1 MNYMQNLMQIRGS
14 SIRFQM
20 FAHLVHSNTE
30 AKKIMYRHIITLLL
44 LACAAM
50 NAVAQDVQLQP
61 DHPDRHV
68 VVKGDTLWDISAK
81 FLKDPWLWPKVWKM
95 NREQIKNPHLIY
107 PGDVV
112 VLDLSGGDPRLRLLR
127 ETVTLEPG
135 IRIEEL
141 EKEAVA
147 TIAPNIIEPFLS
159 QPLIIENDELD
170 NAPAIVGAQENR
182 VVLSQGVRIYIDKI
196 GEEQG
201 RFWNVY
207 RTGKV
212 FTDPVTKEVLGTEAI
227 HLGTTNI
234 IRYGAPATAE
244 IAKANQEI
252 FKGDKLVIAPDE
264 LSKSFVPCAPDS
276 QIQGQILSIYGSVN
290 EAGRNS
296 IVSINRGSKEGMEP
310 GHVLAIYREGNL
322 VKNPGYQKAKD
333 EDDKTTVPE
342 NIKLPN
348 ERVGLLMVFRTFDR
362 ISYGLIMQASEPVN
376 ALDIVQTP

>member
-1 MNYMQNLMQIRGS
+1 ML
-14 SIRFQM
+14 
-20 FAHLVHSNTE
+20 
-30 AKKIMYRHIITLLL
+30 KHIITLLL
-44 LACAAM
+44 FACASI
-50 NAVAQDVQLQP
+50 NVAAQEVQLQP
-61 DHPDRHV
+61 NHPNHHV

-112 VLDLSGGDPRLRLLR
+112 VLDLTSGEPQLRLLR

-135 IRIEEL
+135 VRIEEL

-159 QPLIIENDELD
+159 QPLVIENDELE
-170 NAPAIVGAQENR
+170 NAPTIVGAQENR
-182 VVLSQGVRIYIDKI
+182 VALSQGVRIYIDDI
-196 GEEQG
+196 QEEQG

-212 FTDPVTKEVLGTEAI
+212 FIDPVTKETLGTEAI
-227 HLGTTNI
+227 HLGTANI
-234 IRYGAPATAE
+234 TRYGAPATAE

-252 FKGDKLVIAPDE
+252 FKGDKLVVAPE
-264 LSKSFVPCAPDS
+264 QLSRSFVPRAPDS
-276 QIQGQILSIYGSVN
+276 DIQGQILSIYGSVN
-290 EAGRNS
+290 EAGRNA
-296 IVSINRGSKEGMEP
+296 IVSINRGANDGMEP
-310 GHVLAIYREGNL
+310 GHVLAIYREGSL
-322 VKNPGYQKAKD
+322 VKNPAYSKSK
-333 EDDKTTVPE
+333 EKNSETPTPE
-342 NIKLPN
+342 HIKLPN

>member
-1 MNYMQNLMQIRGS
+1 MNYMQNLMQLRGS
-14 SIRFQM
+14 FIRFWM
-20 FAHLVHSNTE
+20 FAHLVHSILRL
-30 AKKIMYRHIITLLL
+30 KIMYRHIITLLL
-44 LACAAM
+44 LSCAAM
-50 NAVAQDVQLQP
+50 NAAAQNVQLQE
-61 DHPDRHV
+61 DHPERHI

-95 NREQIKNPHLIY
+95 NRDQIKNPHLIY

-112 VLDLSGGDPRLRLLR
+112 VLDLSNGDPQLRLLR
-127 ETVTLEPG
+127 ETITLEPG

-170 NAPAIVGAQENR
+170 NAPGIVGAQENR
-182 VVLSQGVRIYIDKI
+182 VVLSQGVRVYVDEIA
-196 GEEQG
+196 EEQG

-212 FTDPVTKEVLGTEAI
+212 FTDPATKEVLGTEAV
-227 HLGTTNI
+227 HLGNASIT
-234 IRYGAPATAE
+234 RFGEPATAE
-244 IAKANQEI
+244 ISKANQEI
-252 FKGDKLVIAPDE
+252 FKGDKLIASTEE
-264 LSKSFVPCAPDS
+264 LSKSFVPRAPEA
-276 QIQGQILSIYGSVN
+276 QVQGHILSIYGSVN

-296 IVSINRGSKEGMEP
+296 IVTINRGTKEGMEP

-322 VKNPGYQKAKD
+322 VKNPKYEKAKE
-333 EDDKTTVPE
+333 EDDETTVPE
-342 NIKLPN
+342 KIKLPN
-348 ERVGLLMVFRTFDR
+348 ERVGLMMVFRTFNR

-376 ALDIVQTP
+376 PQDVVQTP

>member
-1 MNYMQNLMQIRGS
+1 
-14 SIRFQM
+14 
-20 FAHLVHSNTE
+20 
-30 AKKIMYRHIITLLL
+30 
-44 LACAAM
+44 M
-50 NAVAQDVQLQP
+50 NAAAQNVQLQE
-61 DHPDRHV
+61 DHPERHI

-95 NREQIKNPHLIY
+95 NRDQIKNPHLIY

-112 VLDLSGGDPRLRLLR
+112 VLDLSNGDPQLRLLR
-127 ETVTLEPG
+127 ETITLEPG

-170 NAPAIVGAQENR
+170 NAPGIVGAQENR
-182 VVLSQGVRIYIDKI
+182 VVLSQGVRVYVDEIA
-196 GEEQG
+196 EEQG

-212 FTDPVTKEVLGTEAI
+212 FTDPVTKEVLGTEAV
-227 HLGTTNI
+227 HLGNASIT
-234 IRYGAPATAE
+234 RFGEPATAE
-244 IAKANQEI
+244 ISKANQEI
-252 FKGDKLVIAPDE
+252 FKGDKLIASTEE
-264 LSKSFVPCAPDS
+264 LSKSFVPRAPEA
-276 QIQGQILSIYGSVN
+276 QVQGHILSIYGSVN

-296 IVSINRGSKEGMEP
+296 IVTINRGTKEGMEP

-322 VKNPGYQKAKD
+322 VKNPKYEKAKE
-333 EDDKTTVPE
+333 EDDETTVPE
-342 NIKLPN
+342 KIKLPN
-348 ERVGLLMVFRTFDR
+348 ERVGLMMVFRTFNR

-376 ALDIVQTP
+376 PQDVVQTP